1 MLRRW
6 TQSYT
11 HSEIHKSTVDLGTI
25 IAPLTNQILFSVQ
38 VKYRNIAIFL
48 LQIKFSTNK
57 MLRWGRT
64 RWPSKKTLIY
74 QLDSLFIYL
83 GMVLWSYHSWRV
95 WPRSLVQFQHNKSM
109 NVQQYTYCD
118 VFLISNSNNGSK
130 YANLVVHHTTTC
142 FAESKGLTSACKED
156 QIRTRNILKP
166 L

>member
-118 VFLISNSNNGSK
+118 VSRYSFRIMAQSMC
-130 YANLVVHHTTTC
+130 NLWWIIPQLVQQRVEDWHLPEEEVR
-142 FAESKGLTSACKED
+142 FGLGTS
-156 QIRTRNILKP
+156 
-166 L
+166 